1 MIKNIKVVVWCLAY
15 NQARFI
21 RNALDGF
28 VMQKTNFSFEVIVH
42 DDKSTDGTTDIILEY
57 AKRYPDII
65 IPVIEAENQWT
76 KGGLVRIID
85 IMNEQ
90 AAATKEVDKTGEKT
104 ISPERMKEA
113 NELGELLKKQKP
125 ISIAV
130 DEIYEGKMRMK
141 EYNPP
146 VEEAEEVVETHEV
159 EL

>member
-1 MIKNIKVVVWCLAY
+1 MLEPSYTQIMHKLNSEGQSKLTSRYSI
-15 NQARFI
+15 
-21 RNALDGF
+21 
-28 VMQKTNFSFEVIVH
+28 VIAA
-42 DDKSTDGTTDIILEY
+42 
-57 AKRYPDII
+57 AKR
-65 IPVIEAENQWT
+65 ARN
-76 KGGLVRIID
+76 IID